1 MKKIGVTLFLAS
13 LFVFGCASSGRISSD
28 MVSHEAE
35 RERARQGYDAL
46 EAETHPTPKGEVRA
60 QAASYNQPM
69 NSVQKVPRPAVLPVL
84 MVLPAVSNLNETPQ
98 KVIAQNPFSKAAM
111 EGINEYLSQNGYEV
125 KSLEGNAELDELVA
139 MQSEISGEEDISYA
153 ASLILGADVYIKY
166 SGAVHNNMV
175 TVELSAYETSTARLL
190 GSKTGMVQNH
200 GSKTENLRYLVHSAV
215 KKAMV
220 GLEKTILGY
229 WQADLQDGVQYKV
242 ILRINGEAGTAL
254 EDLHESVISALRS
267 RFSKVRINKATD
279 KTIDLILYANAQ
291 EFSDAFSVYG
301 AIRELLSPLASVQKN
316 NIAQKLIMMELN

>member
-1 MKKIGVTLFLAS
+1 
-13 LFVFGCASSGRISSD
+13 
-28 MVSHEAE
+28 
-35 RERARQGYDAL
+35 
-46 EAETHPTPKGEVRA
+46 
-60 QAASYNQPM
+60 
-69 NSVQKVPRPAVLPVL
+69 
-84 MVLPAVSNLNETPQ
+84 
-98 KVIAQNPFSKAAM
+98 
-111 EGINEYLSQNGYEV
+111 
-125 KSLEGNAELDELVA
+125 
-139 MQSEISGEEDISYA
+139 
-153 ASLILGADVYIKY
+153 
-166 SGAVHNNMV
+166 
-175 TVELSAYETSTARLL
+175 
-190 GSKTGMVQNH
+190 
-200 GSKTENLRYLVHSAV
+200 
-215 KKAMV
+215 MV